1 MELGQVSVN
10 PKANIYFEG
19 KCISHTVT
27 DVNGK
32 RKSVGVILPST
43 LRFDLGTPEIM
54 EMVSGVAYVSINGE
68 KEKTYQEGQQW
79 EVGAGGYFVIRALE
93 PVHYICHFE

>member
-1 MELGQVSVN
+1 
-10 PKANIYFEG
+10 
-19 KCISHTVT
+19 
-27 DVNGK
+27 
-32 RKSVGVILPST
+32 
-43 LRFDLGTPEIM
+43 M